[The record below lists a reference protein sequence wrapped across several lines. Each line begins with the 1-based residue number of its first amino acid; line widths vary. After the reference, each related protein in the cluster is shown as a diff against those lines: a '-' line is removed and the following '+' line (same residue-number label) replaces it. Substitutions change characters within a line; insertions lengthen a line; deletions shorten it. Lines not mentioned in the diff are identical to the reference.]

1 MEYSLSK
8 LIFLKFIIILCV
20 SIWSFGCSEETA
32 FDPKIPMEIP
42 CADCSKYVSQRDE
55 VCDNCDFLVSNT
67 IAVFRENEKARKD
80 ELKSEE
86 RLLVEQNRKQAEESR
101 LKQMEKER
109 IRSELNRREELL
121 RHEQNRKQAEESHLK
136 QMEEERI
143 RRVKN
148 EWDRLDGFPRDFNAR
163 FVPGSESQKVFFEIF
178 ESYLMQQFAK
188 NSHEFDSQELG
199 EKRNEFVKRIKQD
212 NSTVYVK
219 VKNSE
224 IPCECSGGKILLEKS
239 GLQRSIVDCS
249 KCRGNGF
256 VVGTVKYR
264 VFYSSFKPGGIQQS
278 K

>member
-1 MEYSLSK
+1 MEYRFSK
-8 LIFLKFIIILCV
+8 LIFLKFIINSGVC
-20 SIWSFGCSEETA
+20 IWPFGCSEEPA
-32 FDPKIPMEIP
+32 FDPKIPMEIT
-42 CADCSKYVSQRDE
+42 CADCGKYVSQRDE

-67 IAVFRENEKARKD
+67 IAVFKENEKARKE
-80 ELKSEE
+80 ELKREERCWLEQNRKEE
-86 RLLVEQNRKQAEESR
+86 RLRSEQNRKQAEESR
-101 LKQMEKER
+101 
-109 IRSELNRREELL
+109 
-121 RHEQNRKQAEESHLK
+121 LK

-148 EWDRLDGFPRDFNAR
+148 EWDRIDGFPRDFNAR

>member
-1 MEYSLSK
+1 MEYRFSK

-32 FDPKIPMEIP
+32 FDPKIPMEIA
-42 CADCSKYVSQRDE
+42 CADCGKFVSQRDE

-67 IAVFRENEKARKD
+67 IAVFKENEKARKE
-80 ELKSEE
+80 ELKREDRLLLEQNRKEE
-86 RLLVEQNRKQAEESR
+86 RLRSEQNRKQAEESR
-101 LKQMEKER
+101 
-109 IRSELNRREELL
+109 
-121 RHEQNRKQAEESHLK
+121 LK

-163 FVPGSESQKVFFEIF
+163 FVPGSESQKIFFEIF

-199 EKRNEFVKRIKQD
+199 EKRNEFVKRIKLD
-212 NSTVYVK
+212 DSTVYVK

-224 IPCECSGGKILLEKS
+224 IPCECSGGKVLLEKS

>member
-1 MEYSLSK
+1 MEYRFSK
-8 LIFLKFIIILCV
+8 LNFLKIIIISGLC
-20 SIWSFGCSEETA
+20 IWPFGCSEEPA
-32 FDPKIPMEIP
+32 FDPKIPMEIT
-42 CADCSKYVSQRDE
+42 CADCGKYVSQRDE

-67 IAVFRENEKARKD
+67 IAVFKENEKARKE
-80 ELKSEE
+80 ELKREERMLVEQNRKEE
-86 RLLVEQNRKQAEESR
+86 RLRSEQNRREELLRNEQNRKQAEESR
-101 LKQMEKER
+101 
-109 IRSELNRREELL
+109 
-121 RHEQNRKQAEESHLK
+121 LK

-148 EWDRLDGFPRDFNAR
+148 EWDRIDGFPRDFNAR

-199 EKRNEFVKRIKQD
+199 EKRNEFVKRIKLD
-212 NSTVYVK
+212 DSTVYVK

-224 IPCECSGGKILLEKS
+224 IPCECSGGKVLLEKS